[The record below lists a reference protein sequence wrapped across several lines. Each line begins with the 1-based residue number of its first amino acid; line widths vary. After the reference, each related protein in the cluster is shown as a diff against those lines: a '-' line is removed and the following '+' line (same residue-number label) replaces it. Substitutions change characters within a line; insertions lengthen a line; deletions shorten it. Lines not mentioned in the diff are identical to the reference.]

1 MYLFG
6 LRMLGDALYV
16 FICIGSFGL
25 RTLGDAIYVF
35 IWNTDAR
42 WCSICI
48 YLDDGGL
55 VVQIYIYL
63 DYGRL
68 VVPGMFLFGIRTLG
82 GAKYVFIWTT
92 DAR

>member
-1 MYLFG
+1 
-6 LRMLGDALYV
+6 MLGDARYV
-16 FICIGSFGL
+16 FIS
-25 RTLGDAIYVF
+25 
-35 IWNTDAR
+35 NTDAM
-42 WCSICI
+42 WCPICI
-48 YLDDGGL
+48 YLGDVRL

-63 DYGRL
+63 YYGRL